1 MNMNYKD
8 IKTKEEFEKAKAEYM
23 AKNPALH
30 EAKPVECLN
39 LLLRK
44 EFALQIL
51 NGEKIVEFRAFSEHY
66 CDRLIDKDVDNW
78 MQEHIDDE
86 EAMFFANHVRP
97 VKKIHFHNYNNSW
110 TLDVECERN
119 DFVAVTN
126 KDVEFLN
133 KAYDCHELDDM
144 LDNFN
149 KKKEKNRPF
158 FFFFALGKVLD
169 KKGL

>member
-1 MNMNYKD
+1 MSMNYKS

-23 AKNPALH
+23 EKNPALRD
-30 EAKPVECLN
+30 AKPVECLN

-51 NGEKIVEFRAFSEHY
+51 NGEKKVEFRAFSEHY

-78 MQEHIDDE
+78 MQEHIDDD

-110 TLDVECERN
+110 TLDVECKKC
-119 DFVAVTN
+119 DYVAPCK
-126 KDVEFLN
+126 KDVHYLN
-133 KAYDCHELDDM
+133 EIWGCHELDEQCADF
-144 LDNFN
+144 D
-149 KKKEKNRPF
+149 KRKAENRPLY
-158 FFFFALGKVLD
+158 FFFALGKVLD

>member
-1 MNMNYKD
+1 MNYKD

-30 EAKPVECLN
+30 DAKPIECLN

-44 EFALQIL
+44 EFAMQIL
-51 NGEKIVEFRAFSEHY
+51 NGVKKVEFRAFSEHY
-66 CDRLIDKDVDNW
+66 IERLIDNDVDNW
-78 MQEHIDDE
+78 MLEHIDDE

-110 TLDVECERN
+110 TLDVECSYN
-119 DFVAVTN
+119 DYAAPCK
-126 KDVEFLN
+126 KDVEYLN
-133 KAYDCHELDDM
+133 KKWDCHELDAMCNDF
-144 LDNFN
+144 D
-149 KKKEKNRPF
+149 KKKASNRPMF
-158 FFFFALGKVLD
+158 FYFVLGDVLD